1 VKPVASLVFFSAL
14 LLTACTC
21 SGAGPTAGG
30 ATPYVR
36 CAMREP
42 AVIDT
47 EVGLLRMRSEGR
59 VLTIEGATSPLRIA
73 AFRGPALAEE
83 PLEPALDAIESGR
96 PALQIVIGSLG
107 DDEAHVTALLR
118 ALASLA
124 TPTLVVMGGRDHPT
138 DLRAALAA
146 LDDDARSKIVDAS
159 ALRRIAVAGIE
170 LVPVAGAPDGRY
182 ARDDEACGLGEAD
195 ASAIAGDVGEP
206 AGAPRFVIAYAA
218 PTPLV
223 GFEGAEAGSS
233 LVADVVRRTGARA
246 SLFAWPDAPSESLL
260 PPLAG
265 PPAILS
271 DGARLGPGA
280 ILFDVGPEGMIRVH

>member
-1 VKPVASLVFFSAL
+1 MKPAASLLFFSL
-14 LLTACTC
+14 LLAACTC

-36 CAMREP
+36 CAMRDP

-47 EVGLLRMRSEGR
+47 EVGPLRMRSEGR
-59 VLTIEGATSPLRIA
+59 VLTIDGATSPLRIA

-107 DDEAHVTALLR
+107 DDEAHVTSLLR

-124 TPTLVVMGGRDHPT
+124 TPTLVVMGGRDHPS
-138 DLRAALAA
+138 DLQAALAA

-159 ALRRIAVAGIE
+159 ALRRIVVAGIE
-170 LVPVAGAPDGRY
+170 LVPAPGAPDGRY
-182 ARDDEACGLGEAD
+182 ARDDESCGLGEAD

-206 AGAPRFVIAYAA
+206 SQAPRFVIGYAA
-218 PTPLV
+218 PAPLV
-223 GFEGAEAGSS
+223 GFEGAEVGSA
-233 LVADVVRRTGARA
+233 LVADVARRTGART
-246 SLFAWPDAPSESLL
+246 SLFAWPDAPSDHLV

-271 DGARLGPGA
+271 DGSRLGPGA
-280 ILFDVGPEGMIRVH
+280 ILFDVGPQGLIRVH